1 MQLLIVRH
9 ADAGDAEEFA
19 KTGAPDS
26 MRPLSRKGRKQIR
39 TALKALLTLVPDVSL
54 IATSPYV
61 RAVETHDAL
70 RAAYGKAVASAT
82 TDTLEPERSPDAF
95 AKWLR
100 ARHPEDVVAAVGH
113 EPHLS
118 TLVTWFMTG
127 AEDSR
132 VQLKKGGACLLDFD
146 DQPARAGAVLRWL
159 LTPKHLAAIAASG
172 R

>member
-19 KTGAPDS
+19 KTGQPDS
-26 MRPLSRKGRKQIR
+26 MRPLSSKGRKQIR
-39 TALKALLTLVPDVSL
+39 IAAKALLELVPDVSL
-54 IATSPYV
+54 IVTSPYV

-70 RAAYGKAVASAT
+70 CAVYGKKVDSAS

-95 AKWLR
+95 SKWL
-100 ARHPEDVVAAVGH
+100 HPRDEDVIAAVGH

-127 AEDSR
+127 ADESR
-132 VQLKKGGACLLDFD
+132 VQLKKGGACLLDFE
-146 DQPARAGAVLRWL
+146 DQPAKDRATLRWL
-159 LTPKHLAAIAASG
+159 LTPKQLAAMTTAP
-172 R
+172 

>member
-19 KTGAPDS
+19 KTGSPDS
-26 MRPLSRKGRKQIR
+26 MRPLSSKGRKQIR
-39 TALKALLTLVPDVSL
+39 AAAKALLQLVPDVSL

-61 RAVETHDAL
+61 RAVETHAAL
-70 RAAYGKAVASAT
+70 RAVYGKEIDTAT
-82 TDTLEPERSPDAF
+82 TDTLEPERSPDDF
-95 AKWLR
+95 AKWIR
-100 ARHPEDVVAAVGH
+100 RRPEEVIAAVGH

-127 AEDSR
+127 SDDSR
-132 VQLKKGGACLLDFD
+132 VQLKKGGACLLDFED
-146 DQPARAGAVLRWL
+146 HAARNRATLRWL
-159 LTPKHLAAIAASG
+159 LTPKQLAALTAE